1 MIGRG
6 AVADDGPRKGVKTKL
21 LGVVLVFLGA
31 MDSMLSWRGGFAVSG
46 YYFLLI
52 ALGVFVYVIGA
63 IRAGP
68 ANEDR
73 PARIDPDR
81 VA

>member
-1 MIGRG
+1 MT
-6 AVADDGPRKGVKTKL
+6 DDGPRNGVKTKL

-31 MDSMLSWRGGFAVSG
+31 MDSMLSWRGGFEVSG

-52 ALGVFVYVIGA
+52 ALGIFVYVIGA
-63 IRAGP
+63 IRARP